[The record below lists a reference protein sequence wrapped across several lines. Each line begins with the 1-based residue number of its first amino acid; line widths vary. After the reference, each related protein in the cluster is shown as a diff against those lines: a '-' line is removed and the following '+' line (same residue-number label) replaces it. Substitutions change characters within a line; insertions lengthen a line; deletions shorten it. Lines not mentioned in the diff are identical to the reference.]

1 MSDERDIA
9 DFISSLF
16 RGCGLDEP
24 NSEEVINWMTY
35 SSGRESSSSIFVAE
49 DSAIAPSVGGG
60 NMSIIDSNEEQKDTS
75 EGGHVGDVFNDGDV
89 LSAVSVGGLLDRLF
103 KEVEAVRRE
112 EKPAVPTWCIIA

>member
-24 NSEEVINWMTY
+24 NSEEVINWMAY
-35 SSGRESSSSIFVAE
+35 SRGRESPSSILVAE
-49 DSAIAPSVGGG
+49 DSAIAPSVDGG
-60 NMSIIDSNEEQKDTS
+60 NILIVDGNDEQKDTN
-75 EGGHVGDVFNDGDV
+75 EAGHVGDVFNDGDD
-89 LSAVSVGGLLDRLF
+89 LSALSVSGLLGRLF
-103 KEVEAVRRE
+103 KDVEAVRRE